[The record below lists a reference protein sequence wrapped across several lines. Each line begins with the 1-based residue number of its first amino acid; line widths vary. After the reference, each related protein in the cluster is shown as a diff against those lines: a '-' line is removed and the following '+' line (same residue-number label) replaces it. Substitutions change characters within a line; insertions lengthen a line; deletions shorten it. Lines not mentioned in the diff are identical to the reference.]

1 MLIGDEETHTH
12 SRHTERKAKQ
22 RGALESQ
29 NSRALLENGGS
40 KVSAEASSANLG
52 LVSVKKA
59 SVVQWPRTVCDLL
72 SPSITRGPAGG
83 RQKRPRFLS
92 RQAFVSSQEGEKE
105 VNCKFISFIV
115 APLPVCLPTS
125 VSV

>member
-1 MLIGDEETHTH
+1 MLIGDEETHTQQAH
-12 SRHTERKAKQ
+12 REKSKAEGSLGKPKLPGSSGER
-22 RGALESQ
+22 
-29 NSRALLENGGS
+29 GS

-72 SPSITRGPAGG
+72 SLSITRGPAGG

-105 VNCKFISFIV
+105 VNCKFVSFIV

>member
-12 SRHTERKAKQ
+12 SRHTEKKAKQ

-29 NSRALLENGGS
+29 NSRALLEDRDS

-59 SVVQWPRTVCDLL
+59 SMVQWPRTVCDKA
-72 SPSITRGPAGG
+72 SAG
-83 RQKRPRFLS
+83 LEL
-92 RQAFVSSQEGEKE
+92 VE
-105 VNCKFISFIV
+105 
-115 APLPVCLPTS
+115 PVHHQRACWWETKAA
-125 VSV
+125 